1 MVKKLKSKTNKVK
14 VKQIKSNKKCNKN
27 NIKKL
32 SNYEINNINHV
43 INKKSKKIQ
52 RRENKNENYNDAK
65 NKEQLKSTNKEI
77 QNKKLFSN
85 IENKIIN
92 DKSISD
98 INQEKNIDIT
108 INSFDVINNSKN
120 DVLKNIKSKQNKT
133 VDNKNL
139 GNEFNFNDSS
149 DKNYNIYDNKKY
161 FLRENTDK
169 NKKIRK
175 LIKDL
180 SESGSEL
187 ESDSESIN
195 SDESIS
201 FSLNDHKIN
210 NDYKEDK
217 FLDTF
222 ISSSGNSRYLDPFY
236 SFLGET
242 YVRKFLAYHENDII
256 KYENYD
262 SFRARVLE
270 ESKYNWKIEYLLE
283 KIFKTLYKA
292 IKNDWN
298 NRYIPSYY
306 ENFII
311 KWSIFFHE
319 EFNRKGTKCYK
330 SKYLRIKRY
339 KMNKKYGIKNDEIYN
354 FVMKRLI
361 TFCPGDKKWYDYWYY
376 FQLIPKYIIFSY
388 YIVLKQSSYF
398 FLYVLSDLK
407 NFLETVIRLGGLK
420 GYCKSIKK
428 IFVDESKQ
436 YSTSP
441 YRSKKQLIKEI
452 FD

>member
-1 MVKKLKSKTNKVK
+1 MVKRLKSKTNKVN
-14 VKQIKSNKKCNKN
+14 VKGIKTNKKCNKN
-27 NIKKL
+27 KIKKL
-32 SNYEINNINHV
+32 NNYEINNINH
-43 INKKSKKIQ
+43 IIHKKSKKIQ
-52 RRENKNENYNDAK
+52 RRENKNENYNGANCKDR
-65 NKEQLKSTNKEI
+65 LKSTNKVI
-77 QNKKLFSN
+77 QNKKLLSN
-85 IENKIIN
+85 IENQN
-92 DKSISD
+92 LGDKSISD
-98 INQEKNIDIT
+98 IHQENNLDFT
-108 INSFDVINNSKN
+108 LNSFDVINNSKN
-120 DVLKNIKSKQNKT
+120 EVIKNFKSKQNKI
-133 VDNKNL
+133 VDNKNFR
-139 GNEFNFNDSS
+139 NDINFNDSY
-149 DKNYNIYDNKKY
+149 DKNYNICDQKKY
-161 FLRENTDK
+161 FLREFTDK
-169 NKKIRK
+169 NKNIKK
-175 LIKDL
+175 LMNDL

-187 ESDSESIN
+187 DSDSESIN
-195 SDESIS
+195 SDENIS
-201 FSLNDHKIN
+201 FTLSDHKFN

-217 FLDTF
+217 FLETF
-222 ISSSGNSRYLDPFY
+222 ISSSGNSRFLDPFY

-270 ESKYNWKIEYLLE
+270 ESKYNWKIESLLE
-283 KIFKTLYKA
+283 KIINTLYKA

-311 KWSIFFHE
+311 KWSIFFQE

-420 GYCKSIKK
+420 GYCNSIKK

-436 YSTSP
+436 YFTSP
-441 YRSKKQLIKEI
+441 YRSKKKLIKEI